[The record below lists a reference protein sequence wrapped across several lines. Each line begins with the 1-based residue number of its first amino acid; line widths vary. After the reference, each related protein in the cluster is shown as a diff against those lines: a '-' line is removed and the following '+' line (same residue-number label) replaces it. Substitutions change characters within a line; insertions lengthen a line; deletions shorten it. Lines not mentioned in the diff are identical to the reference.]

1 MIYKIF
7 SNFRA
12 YYECVFE
19 NHAPIKRPC
28 NMNGRNDLMFNPISK
43 ICDHDTN
50 VMKIRSDCSII
61 FKGKNPWKSVKVSK
75 EGNYF

>member
-1 MIYKIF
+1 
-7 SNFRA
+7 
-12 YYECVFE
+12 
-19 NHAPIKRPC
+19 
-28 NMNGRNDLMFNPISK
+28 MNGRNDLMFNPISK

-75 EGNYF
+75 KGNYF

>member
-1 MIYKIF
+1 MPHNLKKMF
-7 SNFRA
+7 DFRA

-61 FKGKNPWKSVKVSK
+61 FKGKNQLTSEV
-75 EGNYF
+75 NTQQ